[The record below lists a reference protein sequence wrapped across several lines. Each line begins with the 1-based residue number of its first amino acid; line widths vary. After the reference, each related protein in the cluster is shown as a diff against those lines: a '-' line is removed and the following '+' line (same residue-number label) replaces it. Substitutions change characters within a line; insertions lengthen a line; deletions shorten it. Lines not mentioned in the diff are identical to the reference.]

1 MNDPILQLAVLG
13 AIALFLIL
21 RLRSILGT
29 RTGFE
34 PGPETEAQ
42 ERRAN
47 FEVIDG
53 DSDQDILDHVALDS
67 DAGKALSKMK
77 KAEPSFNLNEFMG
90 GAKQAYEM
98 ILMAFENGDQE
109 TLSQFLSKDVFDGF
123 MAVIDDRQTKGLTVN
138 AEFVGLR
145 EIKLQDATYNGRSKE
160 GEITIAFTGELTSEI
175 VDSDGKVVEG
185 DRQTIKRQKDVWT
198 FARKMGSDDPNWQLV
213 ATGG

>member
-1 MNDPILQLAVLG
+1 MNDPMIQLAVLG

-21 RLRSILGT
+21 RLRSLLGT

-34 PGPETEAQ
+34 PGPEDAPAQ
-42 ERRAN
+42 KRAN
-47 FEVIDG
+47 LEVIEGGIDR
-53 DSDQDILDHVALDS
+53 DIADHVDLDS
-67 DAGKALSKMK
+67 PSGQALTKMK
-77 KAEPSFNLNEFMG
+77 KAEPSFSVGEFMN

-123 MAVIDDRQTKGLTVN
+123 MTVIDDRQEKGLMVN

-145 EIKLQDATYNGRSKE
+145 EIKLGDASFNGRSKE
-160 GEITIAFTGELTSEI
+160 AEITINFTGELTSEV
-175 VDSDGKVVEG
+175 VDSDGKVIEG

-213 ATGG
+213 ATDG

>member
-1 MNDPILQLAVLG
+1 MNDPMTQLIILG

-29 RTGFE
+29 RSGFE
-34 PGPETEAQ
+34 PGPEAQ
-42 ERRAN
+42 TPARDR
-47 FEVIDG
+47 FEVIEGGVDR
-53 DSDQDILDHVALDS
+53 DIADHVESDS
-67 DAGKALSKMK
+67 AAGKALAKMK
-77 KAEPSFNLNEFMG
+77 QIEPSFSVSEFMN

-123 MAVIDDRQTKGLTVN
+123 MGVIDERQEKGLTVN
-138 AEFVGLR
+138 ADFVGLR
-145 EIKLQDATYNGRSKE
+145 EIKIDDVDFNGRSKE
-160 GEITIAFTGELTSEI
+160 AEVTLSFTGELTSE
-175 VDSDGKVVEG
+175 VVNSDGKVVEG
-185 DRQTIKRQKDVWT
+185 DKQTIKRQKDVWT

>member
-1 MNDPILQLAVLG
+1 MNDPMLQLVILG

-21 RLRSILGT
+21 RLRSVLGT
-29 RTGFE
+29 RSGFE
-34 PGPETEAQ
+34 PGPEAETNV
-42 ERRAN
+42 RDT
-47 FEVIDG
+47 FEVIEGGIDR
-53 DSDQDILDHVALDS
+53 DISDHVDLDS
-67 DAGKALSKMK
+67 PSGKALVKMK
-77 KAEPSFNLNEFMG
+77 KAEPDFSLNEFMG

-123 MAVIDDRQTKGLTVN
+123 MSVIDERQAKGLTVN
-138 AEFVGLR
+138 ADFVGLR
-145 EIKLQDATYNGRSKE
+145 EIKLAEAEFIARSKE
-160 GEITIAFTGELTSEI
+160 AEITLNFTGELTSEV
-175 VDSDGKVVEG
+175 VDSDGKVIEG

>member
-1 MNDPILQLAVLG
+1 MLQLAVLG

-34 PGPETEAQ
+34 PGPEADAQ

-53 DSDQDILDHVALDS
+53 DSDQDIADHVALDS
-67 DAGKALSKMK
+67 DTGKALLKMK

-123 MAVIDDRQTKGLTVN
+123 MAVIDDRQAKGLIVN

-145 EIKLQDATYNGRSKE
+145 EIKLQDATFNGRSKE
-160 GEITIAFTGELTSEI
+160 GEITLAFTGELTSEI
-175 VDSDGKVVEG
+175 VDTDGKVVEG
-185 DRQTIKRQKDVWT
+185 DRQTIKRQKDIWT